1 MIAEDQPTALYFV
14 PSFGMIDFR
23 STYPLFV
30 LSGIPVLDF
39 TVRFSINRTAV
50 L

>member
-1 MIAEDQPTALYFV
+1 MIAKDQPTALYFV
-14 PSFGMIDFR
+14 TSSSMIDFR
-23 STYPLFV
+23 STHPPFV
-30 LSGIPVLDF
+30 LSGISVLDF